1 MIKAIIFDNFGVLV
15 DPVYGSLA
23 QGLSSESI
31 AAILKVNELADLG
44 EITAEVRDDMIAPV
58 VPGGK
63 TSIISAHRRAR
74 RNQDLLDL
82 ILKLRTK
89 YKTAVLSNAGPGL
102 FEEFFSKQDIE
113 RYFDDVIL
121 SYKAHLIKPN
131 PEIYLLAADKL
142 GVKLSE
148 CVFVDDS
155 AQNVLAAQNLGME
168 AIVYR
173 DFLQFYQELS
183 AILK

>member
-15 DPVYGSLA
+15 DPVYGSLT

-31 AAILKVNELADLG
+31 AAILKANELADLG
-44 EITAEVRDDMIAPV
+44 EITAEARDEMIAPV

-63 TSIISAHRRAR
+63 TSIVSAHKRAR
-74 RNQDLLDL
+74 RNQELLDL
-82 ILKLRTK
+82 ILELRTK

-102 FEEFFSKQDIE
+102 FEEFFSEQDMHN
-113 RYFDDVIL
+113 YFDDVIL

-131 PEIYLLAADKL
+131 PEIYLLSAKKL
-142 GVKLSE
+142 GVELSE

>member
-15 DPVYGSLA
+15 DPVYGSLT
-23 QGLSSESI
+23 QGLSGESI
-31 AAILKVNELADLG
+31 AEILKANELADLG
-44 EITAEVRDDMIAPV
+44 EITAEARDDMIASV
-58 VPGGK
+58 VPGGQQ
-63 TSIISAHRRAR
+63 SIISAHQRAR
-74 RNQDLLDL
+74 RNQNLLDL

-102 FEEFFSKQDIE
+102 FEEFFSEQDMYA
-113 RYFDDVIL
+113 YFDEVIL
-121 SYKAHLIKPN
+121 SYKVHLIKPN
-131 PEIYLLAADKL
+131 PEIYLLAAKKL
-142 GVKLSE
+142 GIEPNE

-155 AQNVLAAQNLGME
+155 EQNVLVARNLEMKG
-168 AIVYR
+168 IVYR